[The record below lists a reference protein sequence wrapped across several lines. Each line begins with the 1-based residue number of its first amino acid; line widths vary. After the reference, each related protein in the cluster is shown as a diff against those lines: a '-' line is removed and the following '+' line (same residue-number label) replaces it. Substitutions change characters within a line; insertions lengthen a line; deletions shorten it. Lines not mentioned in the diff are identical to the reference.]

1 MLFKWSLNLLNKAH
15 STHSINLDEDYQTIR
30 NDKDLNIYNRGR
42 EKMSVKRK
50 ILMVIMMILGI
61 MAIVLEN
68 QVIRSISLVGFT
80 FLILSM
86 KLSDD
91 ISRRKLIK
99 KIDKENIECIKVK
112 ENNKWVIPLMIVLLF
127 NMYNII
133 KSRYVGFKHGD
144 NYTITNLLTY
154 TNSFELHEKVILLMI
169 CVISIFFIINI
180 IQVILN
186 PCIVSKDKVIFYDG
200 TVFDTNKIEE
210 IEYNNSVLIK
220 NKKIIKVSKGFI
232 DRKIII
238 DVENF
243 DKVKKL
249 LESES

>member
-1 MLFKWSLNLLNKAH
+1 
-15 STHSINLDEDYQTIR
+15 
-30 NDKDLNIYNRGR
+30 
-42 EKMSVKRK
+42 MSVKRK
-50 ILMVIMMILGI
+50 ILMVIIVILSI
-61 MAIVLEN
+61 MAIILEN
-68 QVIRSISLVGFT
+68 QVVRSISLVGFT
-80 FLILSM
+80 TLILSM

-91 ISRRKLIK
+91 ILRRKLIK

-112 ENNKWVIPLMIVLLF
+112 ENNKWVIPLMVVLLF
-127 NMYNII
+127 NMYSII

>member
-1 MLFKWSLNLLNKAH
+1 M
-15 STHSINLDEDYQTIR
+15 SI
-30 NDKDLNIYNRGR
+30 
-42 EKMSVKRK
+42 KRK
-50 ILMVIMMILGI
+50 VLVVIMGILGI

-133 KSRYVGFKHGD
+133 KSRYVGFKHGN
-144 NYTITNLLTY
+144 NYTIKNLLSY
-154 TNSFELHEKVILLMI
+154 TNSFDLYEKVILVI
-169 CVISIFFIINI
+169 IVVISIFIIINI
-180 IQVILN
+180 IQAILN

-200 TVFDTNKIEE
+200 IVFDIDKIEE
-210 IEYNNSVLIK
+210 IEYKDSFIK
-220 NKKIIKVSKGFI
+220 NNKKVIKISKGFI
-232 DRKIII
+232 DRKIVT
-238 DVENF
+238 DTETF
-243 DKVKKL
+243 KKVKVL
-249 LESES
+249 LECKN

>member
-1 MLFKWSLNLLNKAH
+1 M
-15 STHSINLDEDYQTIR
+15 SI
-30 NDKDLNIYNRGR
+30 
-42 EKMSVKRK
+42 KRK
-50 ILMVIMMILGI
+50 ILIVIMVILAI
-61 MAIVLEN
+61 MAIVPEN
-68 QVIRSISLVGFT
+68 QVVSSISLVGFT
-80 FLILSM
+80 TLILSM
-86 KLSDD
+86 KLRDN
-91 ISRRKLIK
+91 ISRRRLIK
-99 KIDKENIECIKVK
+99 KIDKEKIECIKVK
-112 ENNKWVIPLMIVLLF
+112 ENNKWVIPLMVVLLF
-127 NMYNII
+127 NMYSMI
-133 KSRYVGFKHGD
+133 KSRYVGFKHGN

-210 IEYNNSVLIK
+210 IEYNNPPLIK

-238 DVENF
+238 DIENL

-249 LESES
+249 LEYES

>member
-1 MLFKWSLNLLNKAH
+1 M
-15 STHSINLDEDYQTIR
+15 SI
-30 NDKDLNIYNRGR
+30 
-42 EKMSVKRK
+42 KRK
-50 ILMVIMMILGI
+50 VLVVIMGILGI

-154 TNSFELHEKVILLMI
+154 TNSFDLYEKVILMI
-169 CVISIFFIINI
+169 IVVISIFIIINI
-180 IQVILN
+180 IQAILN

-200 TVFDTNKIEE
+200 IVFDIDKIEE
-210 IEYNNSVLIK
+210 IEYKDSFIK
-220 NKKIIKVSKGFI
+220 NNKKVIKISKGFI
-232 DRKIII
+232 DRKIVT
-238 DVENF
+238 DTENF
-243 DKVKKL
+243 KKVKNL
-249 LESES
+249 LECKN

>member
-1 MLFKWSLNLLNKAH
+1 M
-15 STHSINLDEDYQTIR
+15 SI
-30 NDKDLNIYNRGR
+30 
-42 EKMSVKRK
+42 KRK
-50 ILMVIMMILGI
+50 VLVVIMVILGI

-68 QVIRSISLVGFT
+68 QVASSISLVGFT

-144 NYTITNLLTY
+144 NYTITNLLIY
-154 TNSFELHEKVILLMI
+154 TNSFDLYEKVILVI
-169 CVISIFFIINI
+169 IVVISIFIIINI
-180 IQVILN
+180 IQAILN

-200 TVFDTNKIEE
+200 IVFDIDKIEE
-210 IEYNNSVLIK
+210 IEYKDSFIK
-220 NKKIIKVSKGFI
+220 NNKKVIKISKGFI
-232 DRKIII
+232 DRKIVT
-238 DVENF
+238 DMESFN
-243 DKVKKL
+243 KVKIL
-249 LESES
+249 LECKN

>member
-1 MLFKWSLNLLNKAH
+1 M
-15 STHSINLDEDYQTIR
+15 SI
-30 NDKDLNIYNRGR
+30 
-42 EKMSVKRK
+42 KRK
-50 ILMVIMMILGI
+50 VLVVIMVILGI

-68 QVIRSISLVGFT
+68 QVIRSISLVGFA

-99 KIDKENIECIKVK
+99 RIDKEKIECIKVK

-154 TNSFELHEKVILLMI
+154 TNSFDLYEKVILVI
-169 CVISIFFIINI
+169 IVVISIFIIINI
-180 IQVILN
+180 IQAILN

-200 TVFDTNKIEE
+200 IVFDIDKIEE
-210 IEYNNSVLIK
+210 IEYKDSFIK
-220 NKKIIKVSKGFI
+220 NNKKVIKISKGFI
-232 DRKIII
+232 DRKIVT
-238 DVENF
+238 DTENF
-243 DKVKKL
+243 KKVKIL
-249 LESES
+249 LECKS

>member
-1 MLFKWSLNLLNKAH
+1 M
-15 STHSINLDEDYQTIR
+15 SI
-30 NDKDLNIYNRGR
+30 
-42 EKMSVKRK
+42 KRK
-50 ILMVIMMILGI
+50 VLVVIMGILGI

-112 ENNKWVIPLMIVLLF
+112 ENNKWVIVLMIVLLF

-154 TNSFELHEKVILLMI
+154 TNSFDLYEKVILVI
-169 CVISIFFIINI
+169 IVFISIFIIINI
-180 IQVILN
+180 IQAILN

-200 TVFDTNKIEE
+200 IVFDIDKIEE
-210 IEYNNSVLIK
+210 IEYKDSFIK
-220 NKKIIKVSKGFI
+220 NNNKVIKISKGFI
-232 DRKIII
+232 DRKIVT
-238 DVENF
+238 DMESFN
-243 DKVKKL
+243 KVKIL
-249 LESES
+249 LECKN

>member
-1 MLFKWSLNLLNKAH
+1 M
-15 STHSINLDEDYQTIR
+15 SI
-30 NDKDLNIYNRGR
+30 
-42 EKMSVKRK
+42 KRK
-50 ILMVIMMILGI
+50 VLVVIMVILGI

-112 ENNKWVIPLMIVLLF
+112 ENNKWVIPLMIVLLS

-144 NYTITNLLTY
+144 NYTVTNLLTY
-154 TNSFELHEKVILLMI
+154 TNSFDLYEKVILVI
-169 CVISIFFIINI
+169 IVVISIFIIINI
-180 IQVILN
+180 IQAILN

-200 TVFDTNKIEE
+200 IVFDINKIEE

>member
-1 MLFKWSLNLLNKAH
+1 M
-15 STHSINLDEDYQTIR
+15 SI
-30 NDKDLNIYNRGR
+30 
-42 EKMSVKRK
+42 KRK
-50 ILMVIMMILGI
+50 VLVVIMVILGI

-133 KSRYVGFKHGD
+133 KSRYVGFKHGN
-144 NYTITNLLTY
+144 NYTIKNLLSY
-154 TNSFELHEKVILLMI
+154 TNSFDLYEKVILVI
-169 CVISIFFIINI
+169 IVVISIFIIINI
-180 IQVILN
+180 IQAILN

-200 TVFDTNKIEE
+200 IVFDIDKIEE
-210 IEYNNSVLIK
+210 IEYKDSFIK
-220 NKKIIKVSKGFI
+220 NNKKVIKISKGFI
-232 DRKIII
+232 DRKIVT
-238 DVENF
+238 DTENF
-243 DKVKKL
+243 KKVKIL
-249 LESES
+249 LECKS

>member
-1 MLFKWSLNLLNKAH
+1 M
-15 STHSINLDEDYQTIR
+15 SI
-30 NDKDLNIYNRGR
+30 
-42 EKMSVKRK
+42 KRK
-50 ILMVIMMILGI
+50 VLIVIMVILGI

-154 TNSFELHEKVILLMI
+154 TNSFDLYEKVILVI
-169 CVISIFFIINI
+169 IVVISIFIIINI
-180 IQVILN
+180 IQAILN

-200 TVFDTNKIEE
+200 IVFDIDKIEE
-210 IEYNNSVLIK
+210 IEYKDSFIK
-220 NKKIIKVSKGFI
+220 NNKKVIKISKGFI
-232 DRKIII
+232 DRKIVT
-238 DVENF
+238 DMESFN
-243 DKVKKL
+243 KVKIL
-249 LESES
+249 LECKN

>member
-1 MLFKWSLNLLNKAH
+1 MRKLL
-15 STHSINLDEDYQTIR
+15 IVI
-30 NDKDLNIYNRGR
+30 
-42 EKMSVKRK
+42 
-50 ILMVIMMILGI
+50 MVILAI
-61 MAIVLEN
+61 MAIVPEN
-68 QVIRSISLVGFT
+68 QVVSSISLAGFT
-80 FLILSM
+80 TLILSM
-86 KLSDD
+86 RLRDN

-99 KIDKENIECIKVK
+99 RIDKEKIECIKVK
-112 ENNKWVIPLMIVLLF
+112 ENNKWVIPLMLVLLF
-127 NMYNII
+127 NMYRMI
-133 KSRYVGFKHGD
+133 KSRYAGFKHGN

-169 CVISIFFIINI
+169 SVISIFFIINI

-200 TVFDTNKIEE
+200 TVFDIDKIEE
-210 IEYNNSVLIK
+210 IEYNNPVVIK

-238 DVENF
+238 DIENL

>member
-1 MLFKWSLNLLNKAH
+1 M
-15 STHSINLDEDYQTIR
+15 SI
-30 NDKDLNIYNRGR
+30 
-42 EKMSVKRK
+42 KRK
-50 ILMVIMMILGI
+50 VLVVIMGILGI

-154 TNSFELHEKVILLMI
+154 TNSFDLYEKVILVI
-169 CVISIFFIINI
+169 IVVISIFIIINI
-180 IQVILN
+180 IQAILN

-200 TVFDTNKIEE
+200 IVFDIDKIEE
-210 IEYNNSVLIK
+210 IEYKDSFIK
-220 NKKIIKVSKGFI
+220 NNKKVIKISKGFI
-232 DRKIII
+232 DRKIVT
-238 DVENF
+238 DTENF
-243 DKVKKL
+243 KKVKNL
-249 LESES
+249 LECKN

>member
-1 MLFKWSLNLLNKAH
+1 M
-15 STHSINLDEDYQTIR
+15 SI
-30 NDKDLNIYNRGR
+30 
-42 EKMSVKRK
+42 KRK
-50 ILMVIMMILGI
+50 ISIVIMVILAI
-61 MAIVLEN
+61 MAIVPEN
-68 QVIRSISLVGFT
+68 QVVSSISLVGFT

-154 TNSFELHEKVILLMI
+154 TNSFDLYEKVILVI
-169 CVISIFFIINI
+169 IVVISIFIIINI
-180 IQVILN
+180 IQAILN

-200 TVFDTNKIEE
+200 IVFDIDKIEE
-210 IEYNNSVLIK
+210 IEYKDSFIK
-220 NKKIIKVSKGFI
+220 NNKKVIKISKGFVY
-232 DRKIII
+232 RKIVT
-238 DVENF
+238 DMESFN
-243 DKVKKL
+243 KVKIL
-249 LESES
+249 LECKN

>member
-1 MLFKWSLNLLNKAH
+1 M
-15 STHSINLDEDYQTIR
+15 SI
-30 NDKDLNIYNRGR
+30 
-42 EKMSVKRK
+42 KRK
-50 ILMVIMMILGI
+50 VLVVIMGILGI

-112 ENNKWVIPLMIVLLF
+112 ENNKWVIVLMIVLLF

-154 TNSFELHEKVILLMI
+154 TNSFDLYEKVILVI
-169 CVISIFFIINI
+169 IVVISIFIIINI
-180 IQVILN
+180 IQAILN

-200 TVFDTNKIEE
+200 IAFDIDKIEE
-210 IEYNNSVLIK
+210 IEYKDSFIK
-220 NKKIIKVSKGFI
+220 NNKKVIKISKGFI
-232 DRKIII
+232 DRKIVT
-238 DVENF
+238 DMESFN
-243 DKVKKL
+243 KVKIL
-249 LESES
+249 LECKN

>member
-1 MLFKWSLNLLNKAH
+1 M
-15 STHSINLDEDYQTIR
+15 SI
-30 NDKDLNIYNRGR
+30 
-42 EKMSVKRK
+42 KRK
-50 ILMVIMMILGI
+50 ILIVIMVILAI
-61 MAIVLEN
+61 MAIVPEN
-68 QVIRSISLVGFT
+68 QVVSSISLVGFT

-154 TNSFELHEKVILLMI
+154 TNSFDLYEKVILVI
-169 CVISIFFIINI
+169 IVVISIFIIINI
-180 IQVILN
+180 IQAILN

-200 TVFDTNKIEE
+200 IVFDIDKIEE
-210 IEYNNSVLIK
+210 IEYKDSFIK
-220 NKKIIKVSKGFI
+220 NNKKVIKISKGFI
-232 DRKIII
+232 DRKIVT
-238 DVENF
+238 DMESFN
-243 DKVKKL
+243 KVKIL
-249 LESES
+249 LECKN

>member
-1 MLFKWSLNLLNKAH
+1 M
-15 STHSINLDEDYQTIR
+15 SI
-30 NDKDLNIYNRGR
+30 
-42 EKMSVKRK
+42 KRRV
-50 ILMVIMMILGI
+50 LVVIMVILGI

-154 TNSFELHEKVILLMI
+154 TNSFDLYEKVILVI
-169 CVISIFFIINI
+169 IVVISIFIIINI
-180 IQVILN
+180 IQAILN

-200 TVFDTNKIEE
+200 IVFDIDKIEE
-210 IEYNNSVLIK
+210 IEYKDSFIK
-220 NKKIIKVSKGFI
+220 NNKKVIKISKGFI
-232 DRKIII
+232 DRKIVT
-238 DVENF
+238 DTENF
-243 DKVKKL
+243 KKVKIL
-249 LESES
+249 LECKS

>member
-1 MLFKWSLNLLNKAH
+1 M
-15 STHSINLDEDYQTIR
+15 SI
-30 NDKDLNIYNRGR
+30 
-42 EKMSVKRK
+42 KRK
-50 ILMVIMMILGI
+50 VLVVIMVILGI

-86 KLSDD
+86 KVSDD

-154 TNSFELHEKVILLMI
+154 TNSFDLYEKVILVI
-169 CVISIFFIINI
+169 IVVISIFIIINI
-180 IQVILN
+180 IQAILN

-200 TVFDTNKIEE
+200 IVFDIDKIEE
-210 IEYNNSVLIK
+210 IEYKDSFIK
-220 NKKIIKVSKGFI
+220 NNKKVIKISKGFI
-232 DRKIII
+232 DRKIVT
-238 DVENF
+238 DMESFN
-243 DKVKKL
+243 KVKIL
-249 LESES
+249 LECKN

>member
-1 MLFKWSLNLLNKAH
+1 
-15 STHSINLDEDYQTIR
+15 
-30 NDKDLNIYNRGR
+30 
-42 EKMSVKRK
+42 MSMKRK
-50 ILMVIMMILGI
+50 ILIVIMVILAI
-61 MAIVLEN
+61 MAIVPEN
-68 QVIRSISLVGFT
+68 QVVRSISLVGFT
-80 FLILSM
+80 TLILSM
-86 KLSDD
+86 KLRDN

-99 KIDKENIECIKVK
+99 KIDKEKIECIKVK
-112 ENNKWVIPLMIVLLF
+112 ENNKWDIPLMVVLLF
-127 NMYNII
+127 NMYSII